1 MGERRMYS
9 AMQRLNT
16 LSTISISNLAFFTA
30 LLALSTLYFSNFVD
44 TAPTVSVRLN
54 SVRRFG
60 RLGIQRYYGNEE
72 AHVTLDL
79 DADLRPLLHWNVK
92 QLFVYIV
99 ARWQSKAHRMSEVVL
114 WDFIVESKDQAQI
127 RFQDLNSKYPLVD
140 KGRQLKDANL
150 TLEFHWNAMPYS
162 GLLLFTQTGSQSV
175 AFPSRYI
182 DDDPVTF

>member
-30 LLALSTLYFSNFVD
+30 LLALSTLYFAHFVD
-44 TAPTVSVRLN
+44 CTPVVDVRLHA
-54 SVRRFG
+54 VHRFG

-92 QLFVYIV
+92 QLFVFIV
-99 ARWQSKAHRMSEVVL
+99 ARWQTKAHKNSEVVL
-114 WDFIVESKDQAQI
+114 WDFIVESEDQAQI
-127 RFQDLNSKYPLVD
+127 RFQDLTSKYPLVD
-140 KGRQLKDANL
+140 KGRNLRDANV
-150 TLEFHWNAMPYS
+150 TVEFHWNVMSYS
-162 GLLLFTQTGSQSV
+162 GLLLFSQKRSQSV
-175 AFPSRYI
+175 TFPSKYV
-182 DDDPVTF
+182 DDDPVVF